1 MIINEHLTREDTN
14 AIIFLDTY
22 GFSPGIG
29 MSIDP
34 TYRNLLYKI
43 SRAYYIDNLTQKQ
56 IGKRYGLSRIKV
68 SRLLQKARDLNVVQ
82 IIITPLDGAR
92 VELEHEVASRY
103 GIAEVLT
110 AAPENYTKEA
120 ILKAL
125 GPTAAEAWVRAMQG
139 DEIVA
144 ITWGST
150 LLSVINNLP
159 MKNWPEVR
167 VVQCLG
173 GLSPPDTD
181 YNAAEQSRRIAQKF
195 SAKPYLLPSP
205 GIVANKSVREALMA
219 DPQVSKVLS
228 LAAQAD
234 IAVVGIGV
242 MTTDSLIVQNDIFTP
257 QEIQRLKHK
266 GAIGDIGLQVFDRD
280 GQRIPDAVHDRIVG
294 LDLEQI
300 RKISRVIG
308 VAGGEEK
315 FEAIRAAV
323 RGNLIDVLVTDD
335 RTAQRLLQET

>member
-1 MIINEHLTREDTN
+1 MINIEHLTPACAN
-14 AIIFLDTY
+14 AMIVLITHAYF
-22 GFSPGIG
+22 PGGG

-43 SRAYYIDNLTQKQ
+43 SRAYYVDNLTQKQ

-68 SRLLQKARDLNVVQ
+68 SRLLQKARNLNVVQ
-82 IIITPLDGAR
+82 IIITPLDGER

-103 GIAEVLT
+103 GIDEVLSVV
-110 AAPENYTKEA
+110 PENYSKEA
-120 ILKAL
+120 IAKAL

-150 LLSVINNLP
+150 LLAVINNLP
-159 MKNWPEVR
+159 IKNWPEVR

-181 YNAAEQSRRIAQKF
+181 YNAAEQSRKIAQKF
-195 SAKPYLLPSP
+195 AAKPYLLPSP
-205 GIVANKSVREALMA
+205 GIVANRSVREALMA

-228 LAAQAD
+228 LAARAD

-242 MTTDSLIVQNDIFTP
+242 MTPDSLIVENDIFNP
-257 QEIQRLKHK
+257 QEVERLKQK

-280 GQRIPDAVHDRIVG
+280 GQRIQDAVHERIVG

-308 VAGGEEK
+308 VAGGAEK

-335 RTAQRLLQET
+335 RTAQRLLREN